1 MSAGKGLAP
10 GTESWWGW
18 HGAGHRTSVRHE
30 LKTTPN
36 GRLQVPPHTP
46 QGPRPA
52 PQFSGR
58 HAAFSSST
66 ATGPER
72 APLQHAALSPCQ
84 QLRLSDVT
92 PPACETS
99 VPLPDT
105 FLNLPHIST

>member
-1 MSAGKGLAP
+1 MTRVRREGLGPGA

-52 PQFSGR
+52 PQFSGQAR
-58 HAAFSSST
+58 GF
-66 ATGPER
+66 
-72 APLQHAALSPCQ
+72 LVQHCDRS
-84 QLRLSDVT
+84 
-92 PPACETS
+92 
-99 VPLPDT
+99 
-105 FLNLPHIST
+105 